1 MVISICVFSVFVSL
15 LVLWVPL
22 DVYSL
27 FISVTGI
34 LGLSV
39 ATMIYIR
46 IYLAVRRHQN
56 QIQIQQVQQVKQ
68 TGEFARFSSN
78 IKSSVGVFY
87 VYLVFLVCHLPHL
100 FSLLAPKTMGPSI
113 VLKRFFLFSLTLVC
127 LNSSFN
133 PVIYCWKMG
142 HIRHAVINMLRN
154 MSLFKKSRIA
164 RALNTWTDWAY
175 FAMTHCYRCCKTHFV
190 YHNDSVT
197 ALTQAAGV
205 ERRLYLN

>member
-1 MVISICVFSVFVSL
+1 MV
-15 LVLWVPL
+15 
-22 DVYSL
+22 
-27 FISVTGI
+27 
-34 LGLSV
+34 
-39 ATMIYIR
+39 YIR
-46 IYLAVRRHQN
+46 IYLVVRRHQN

-100 FSLLAPKTMGPSI
+100 FSLLAPKTMGSSI

-154 MSLFKKSRIA
+154 MPLFKSRA
-164 RALNTWTDWAY
+164 S
-175 FAMTHCYRCCKTHFV
+175 H
-190 YHNDSVT
+190 
-197 ALTQAAGV
+197 
-205 ERRLYLN
+205 